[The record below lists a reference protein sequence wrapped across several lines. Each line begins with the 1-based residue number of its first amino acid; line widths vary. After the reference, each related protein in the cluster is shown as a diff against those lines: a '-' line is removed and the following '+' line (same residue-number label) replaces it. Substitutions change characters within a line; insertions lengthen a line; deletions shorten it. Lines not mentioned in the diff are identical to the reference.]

1 VAARRR
7 NRKDTNVTTVPPVKV
22 STKAMATYR
31 RALQKSNQQYK
42 KQVDKKVRRLLKSID
57 ALDAND
63 PSAFSVQ
70 AGAIQDEI
78 ASLQRNLVAANKR
91 SNKALDSFIKTVDRE
106 NRQRT
111 IRSFANHVDA
121 KEAER
126 LIKSKNKQL
135 ARRTT
140 KLRREYAAS
149 LGKVNAEY
157 SERVQTLLNRKLANP
172 RFKVGK
178 QLRRARAIVS
188 RRIVNK
194 VKDQAHQLNA
204 VMNNIRQRA
213 LGAKRYRWQDR
224 RDDRVRN
231 AHRDAHGDVYS
242 WTERPAKTAGFRPG
256 EDYGCRCN
264 AIPIID

>member
-1 VAARRR
+1 
-7 NRKDTNVTTVPPVKV
+7 
-22 STKAMATYR
+22 MATYR

-42 KQVDKKVRRLLKSID
+42 RQVDRKVTRLLRSID

-63 PSAFSVQ
+63 PAAFSVQ

-78 ASLQRNLVAANKR
+78 ASLERNLVAANRR
-91 SNKALDSFIKTVDRE
+91 SEKALDSFINTVDRE

-111 IRSFANHVDA
+111 VRSFANHVDT

-126 LIKSKNKQL
+126 LIKSKNAQL
-135 ARRTT
+135 AKRTA

-157 SERVQTLLNRKLANP
+157 SERVQKILNRKLASP
-172 RFKVGK
+172 RFNARK

-231 AHRDAHGDVYS
+231 AHRDAHNDVYS
-242 WTERPAKTAGFRPG
+242 WTERPSKTGGFRPG
-256 EDYGCRCN
+256 EDFGCRCS